1 MVLRQPE
8 GGPELLHLG
17 GHLPGT
23 ADVPPLQGDHLVEVL
38 LGLDVGGVGEG
49 AGLGH
54 VELWRRTDREREGL

>member
-8 GGPELLHLG
+8 GGTELLHLG
-17 GHLPGT
+17 GHLPGA

-38 LGLDVGGVGEG
+38 LGFDVGGVGEG

-54 VELWRRTDREREGL
+54 VEL